1 MVKSGTNTKS
11 NKKTPK
17 AKDVN
22 DSVKKVNESVKNV
35 NLLTKEEKDLVIK
48 LIETA
53 EYYQDYMLTDFDRK
67 VIRDIKRKILK

>member
-11 NKKTPK
+11 NKTQTKTQTPKTKATTPK
-17 AKDVN
+17 ATPAPQT
-22 DSVKKVNESVKNV
+22 
-35 NLLTKEEKDLVIK
+35 LTKEEKDLVIK

-67 VIRDIKRKILK
+67 VIRDIKRKIIQ

>member
-11 NKKTPK
+11 NKAQTKTQTPK
-17 AKDVN
+17 T
-22 DSVKKVNESVKNV
+22 KVTAPKATPAPQT
-35 NLLTKEEKDLVIK
+35 LTKEEKDLVIK

-67 VIRDIKRKILK
+67 VIRDIKRKILQ

>member
-1 MVKSGTNTKS
+1 MAKSGTNTKS
-11 NKKTPK
+11 NKNTPKAPK
-17 AKDVN
+17 AKD
-22 DSVKKVNESVKNV
+22 VNESVKNV

-67 VIRDIKRKILK
+67 VIRDIKRKIVNEATK

>member
-11 NKKTPK
+11 NKAQTKTQTPK
-17 AKDVN
+17 T
-22 DSVKKVNESVKNV
+22 KVTAPKATPEPQT
-35 NLLTKEEKDLVIK
+35 LTKEEKDLTIK

-67 VIRDIKRKILK
+67 VIRDIKRKILQ

>member
-17 AKDVN
+17 APKVTE
-22 DSVKKVNESVKNV
+22 SVKKLNESVNY
-35 NLLTKEEKDLVIK
+35 LTKEEKDLTIK

-67 VIRDIKRKILK
+67 VIRDIKRKILQ

>member
-17 AKDVN
+17 TPKVTE
-22 DSVKKVNESVKNV
+22 SVKKLNESVNY
-35 NLLTKEEKDLVIK
+35 LTKEEKDLTIK
-48 LIETA
+48 LIEIA